1 MQEATLWGCHIP
13 ERTFSH
19 RELHRA
25 DRRRGRL
32 RPPPVWAVQRVCRGC
47 AGWSHL
53 PGRCEEIGRGY
64 TLVWEKVC
72 SALHPE
78 ESEAIDDFKE
88 FLNDLSVDDLL
99 LFVYVTYPE
108 YAHESRR
115 LRKIQQRRAPLSA
128 SLYREVSLEKAVF
141 LAGMNIE
148 SYLDHLRGGA

>member
-1 MQEATLWGCHIP
+1 MSYS
-13 ERTFSH
+13 RKNFFSSGTASSGSET
-19 RELHRA
+19 RQT
-25 DRRRGRL
+25 
-32 RPPPVWAVQRVCRGC
+32 PPPHQFGPYSESAEVAPDGLISLGVVRRSEG
-47 AGWSHL
+47 
-53 PGRCEEIGRGY
+53 GY

-115 LRKIQQRRAPLSA
+115 LRKIQQRRRPSFG
-128 SLYREVSLEKAVF
+128 VAVPE
-141 LAGMNIE
+141 GK
-148 SYLDHLRGGA
+148 S